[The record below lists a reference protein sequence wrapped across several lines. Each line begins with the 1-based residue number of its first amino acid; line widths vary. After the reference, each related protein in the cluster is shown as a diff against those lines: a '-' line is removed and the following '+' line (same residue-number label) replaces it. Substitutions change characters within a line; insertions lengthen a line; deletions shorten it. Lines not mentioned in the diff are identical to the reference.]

1 MAVEEYLPVFAMIAR
16 FRAGKLCS
24 MNPST
29 SFSHMNQENMS
40 FIKKKNPQFLRL
52 KKIPWQSNHNN
63 HHSHGVLSTMHR
75 CRN

>member
-40 FIKKKNPQFLRL
+40 FIKKK
-52 KKIPWQSNHNN
+52 KTHNF
-63 HHSHGVLSTMHR
+63 
-75 CRN
+75 